1 MNVCIEDVQSHLDI
15 TRKTLLLNK
24 ITTLLFPDYLLI
36 SVHPECRESLS
47 VLREEDPRVEVCR
60 KAHLCERNLQ
70 LQPSRGVTAPPE
82 SKTPATSWVES
93 DRKAKLGKFRPAGGR
108 KPI

>member
-1 MNVCIEDVQSHLDI
+1 M
-15 TRKTLLLNK
+15 
-24 ITTLLFPDYLLI
+24 
-36 SVHPECRESLS
+36 
-47 VLREEDPRVEVCR
+47 EVCR

-70 LQPSRGVTAPPE
+70 LQPSRGVTAPAE
-82 SKTPATSWVES
+82 SRTPATSWVES